1 MIKTIT
7 ALLTTA
13 LITLMYITLSS
24 NTSGL
29 NSNHTGAASSFGGC
43 NCHGSNSP
51 ATQIIITLDSQGQ
64 TVNSYVGGKTYNLI
78 IKATNTSNLGYFGFQ
93 LASVSGSSS
102 SQVQA
107 GTWGA
112 ATSPASLT
120 KKSILSSLSILQHS
134 NKIPITAATNSY
146 DIIVPWTAPTS
157 GKGNVTFY
165 CTINAVNGDGTDALN
180 LDKPNSTSAVYLE
193 QGASSQVVNYKNVK
207 IGGIYPNPFKD
218 KLFIKAT
225 TTNDM
230 PLEIM
235 IANLSGLIVYKST
248 LTNYNDNS
256 IVNTNNLSS
265 GFYIISLKQNNTT
278 ETMLLKKEE

>member
-1 MIKTIT
+1 MISKIT

-13 LITLMYITLSS
+13 FITLMYITLSS

-43 NCHGSNSP
+43 NCHGSNST

-93 LASVSGSSS
+93 LASVSGNSS

-107 GTWGA
+107 GTWG
-112 ATSPASLT
+112 TVTTPASLT
-120 KKSILSSLSILQHS
+120 KKSTISSLSILQHS

-146 DIIVPWTAPTS
+146 DIIVPWTAPNP

-165 CTINAVNGDGTDALN
+165 CTINAVNGDGTDGSN
-180 LDKPNSTSAVYLE
+180 LDKPNSTSAVYSE
-193 QGASSQVVNYKNVK
+193 QGTTSQITNFKNVK

-218 KLFIKAT
+218 RLFIAAT

-235 IANLSGLIVYKST
+235 ISNLNGLIVYKST

-256 IVNTNNLSS
+256 IVNTNNLAG
-265 GFYIISLKQNNTT
+265 GFYIITLKQNDIT

>member
-1 MIKTIT
+1 MFKKINSVLII
-7 ALLTTA
+7 AF
-13 LITLMYITLSS
+13 ITLIHVTLSS

-93 LASVSGSSS
+93 LASVSGGNS

-112 ATSPASLT
+112 VTKPASLT
-120 KKSILSSLSILQHS
+120 KKSTISSLSILQHS
-134 NKIPITAATNSY
+134 NKIPITGATNSY
-146 DIIVPWTAPTS
+146 DIIVPWTAPTA

-165 CTINAVNGDGTDALN
+165 CTINAVNGDGTDGLN
-180 LDKPNSTSAVYLE
+180 LDKPNSTSAVYSE
-193 QGASSQVVNYKNVK
+193 QGTTTQITNFKNVK
-207 IGGIYPNPFKD
+207 IVSIYPNPFKD

-235 IANLSGLIVYKST
+235 IANLSGLIIYKST

-256 IVNTNNLSS
+256 TVNTNNLAS
-265 GFYIISLKQNNTT
+265 GLYVITLKQNDIT
-278 ETMLLKKEE
+278 ESMLLKKEE